1 MSLVKDGANMLLKSQ
16 SMTNLIIV
24 RDLHFSYGKDKRKI
38 LNGVNLH
45 VSRGEVIGI
54 VGPSGGGKSTLLYAL
69 CGIIPKIYQ
78 GALEGQVKLWDKDI
92 KDLKLSQISQKIGIV
107 FQDPDSQLFSPTV
120 EDEIAF
126 GPENLCM
133 DPKDIGLRIEAS
145 LKAVHME
152 KHRYANPNNLSG
164 GEKQLIA
171 MASVL
176 AMEPD
181 ILLFDEIRAQVDL
194 EGKKALGQ
202 VIKDLKS
209 QGKTIVLVE
218 HDLNNLQD
226 ADRILELK
234 DGQLI
239 DFKDGDK

>member
-1 MSLVKDGANMLLKSQ
+1 M
-16 SMTNLIIV
+16 
-24 RDLHFSYGKDKRKI
+24 HFTYDKGKRKI
-38 LNGVNLH
+38 LKGVNLH
-45 VSRGEVIGI
+45 VSKGEVLGL

-78 GALEGQVKLWDKDI
+78 GQVEGQVQLWDKDVQEM
-92 KDLKLSQISQKIGIV
+92 DLSQISRKVGLV

-133 DPKDIGLRIEAS
+133 DPKDIGRRITAALR
-145 LKAVHME
+145 AVHME
-152 KHRYANPNNLSG
+152 KHRYANPNHLSG
-164 GEKQLIA
+164 GEKQRIA

-181 ILLFDEIRAQVDL
+181 ILLLDEIRAQVDL
-194 EGKKALGQ
+194 EGKKAITHI
-202 VIKDLKS
+202 IKDLKH
-209 QGKTIVLVE
+209 QGKTMVLVE
-218 HDLNNLQD
+218 HDLDNLQD

-234 DGQLI
+234 NGRLRDYEG
-239 DFKDGDK
+239 GD